1 VKRPAIAVVG
11 SVQAHRKDELG
22 LNDVDRAPT
31 ACEGL
36 GRALAEDGW
45 NLVVY
50 SSDPK
55 FIEADV
61 VRGYVASGKA
71 VKDSINL
78 RYPPGGHGRFPEMD
92 THDVFKEDLDTSDD
106 WEVSF
111 YLSLTQVDG
120 VLLVGGGQSTL
131 IAGVIAISLRKPVV
145 ALETFGGN
153 ARKVR
158 KELGRYNSLASAD
171 HVSTM
176 GKSWSDSRASEL
188 VSTLREQRD
197 VLAAEEAAAGRSA
210 ARQRKDRTI
219 SSWVGV
225 VTLLGAIAAML
236 VVFQTKPGSVASL
249 AALFAGPL
257 LAGVCG
263 AIIQNLREGGGR
275 WAEKAFFGLGAGAI
289 AALLFLVSQL
299 ATSPGALEKEG
310 VDTLAAFVVAIG
322 LAAGMTSERVFSSF
336 RKQQVVDPSVLE
348 PR

>member
-1 VKRPAIAVVG
+1 
-11 SVQAHRKDELG
+11 VQAHREVELG
-22 LNDVDRAPT
+22 LRHVDQAPA
-31 ACEGL
+31 ACEAL

-45 NLVVY
+45 NLIVY

-71 VKDSINL
+71 VKDTINL

-111 YLSLTQVDG
+111 YLSLAQADG

-131 IAGVIAISLRKPVV
+131 ITGVIAISLRKPVV
-145 ALETFGGN
+145 ALETFGGH

-158 KELGRYNSLASAD
+158 KELSRNNSLASAD

-176 GKSWSDSRASEL
+176 GKSWSDSRASQL
-188 VSTLREQRD
+188 VAALREQRD
-197 VLAAEEAAAGRSA
+197 LLAAEEAAAGRSA
-210 ARQRKDRTI
+210 ARQQRDRTI
-219 SSWVGV
+219 SRWVGV

-236 VVFQTKPGSVASL
+236 VVFQTEPGSVASL
-249 AALFAGPL
+249 VALFAGPL

-263 AIIQNLREGGGR
+263 AIIQNLREGGAQ
-275 WAEKAFFGLGAGAI
+275 WAEQAFLGLGAGAI

-299 ATSPGALEKEG
+299 ATSPGALKTDG

-322 LAAGMTSERVFSSF
+322 LAAGMTSERVYSSF
-336 RKQQVVDPSVLE
+336 RKQDVVDPTVLE